1 MSKYFIL
8 LLVLSAMLAG
18 CAINP
23 VTGKNEL
30 RLVPETTELNL
41 GAEQYAPS
49 RQMQGGDYSVD
60 ADLTTYVAGIGKR
73 LAAVSDRGLPY
84 EFKVINDSTPN
95 AWALPGGKIAINRGL
110 LVELKSEAEL
120 AAVLGHEIVHAAA
133 RHGAQGMERGML
145 MQGVVLATQIAS
157 ANSEFANLAVGGAA
171 AASQLIGQKYGRD
184 AEREADYYGMKYMYK
199 AGYDTQAAVSL
210 QETFVRLSEGRNQDW
225 LSGLFSSHPP
235 SMERVLANRESLKE
249 FPPGGDRGDER
260 YRQKIAGLLKSREAY
275 AAHDQGRA
283 ALSKK
288 QPAQA
293 LALAEKA
300 LQIESREGLFHALR
314 GDALFA
320 QGQYRDAEA
329 SYNNALARNGD
340 YFHFYA
346 KRGLA
351 REKLGQ
357 ADAAQA
363 DLEMSVKLLP
373 TATALNALGE
383 LTLARGDRNKAKEYF
398 AAAAGSNSPEG
409 KAAAG
414 SLARLDLADNPHKY
428 LKLALKRDASGYLVA
443 EISNPT
449 GQSVTAIRYQV
460 QYADARGNRRQAEFD
475 LPGTLAPGRGARVAT
490 GIGPLSDRAV
500 QQGVRGAVVR
510 AKIVE

>member
-8 LLVLSAMLAG
+8 LLVLSAMLVG
-18 CAINP
+18 CAVNP

-30 RLVPETTELNL
+30 RLVPESTELNL
-41 GAEQYAPS
+41 GAEQYSPS

-60 ADLTTYVAGIGKR
+60 AELTAYVAGVGKR

-133 RHGAQGMERGML
+133 RHGAKGMERGML

-171 AASQLIGQKYGRD
+171 AASQMIGQKYGRD

-275 AAHDQGRA
+275 AAHDQGDR
-283 ALSKK
+283 K
-288 QPAQA
+288 
-293 LALAEKA
+293 
-300 LQIESREGLFHALR
+300 
-314 GDALFA
+314 
-320 QGQYRDAEA
+320 
-329 SYNNALARNGD
+329 
-340 YFHFYA
+340 
-346 KRGLA
+346 
-351 REKLGQ
+351 
-357 ADAAQA
+357 
-363 DLEMSVKLLP
+363 SV
-373 TATALNALGE
+373 
-383 LTLARGDRNKAKEYF
+383 
-398 AAAAGSNSPEG
+398 
-409 KAAAG
+409 
-414 SLARLDLADNPHKY
+414 
-428 LKLALKRDASGYLVA
+428 V
-443 EISNPT
+443 
-449 GQSVTAIRYQV
+449 
-460 QYADARGNRRQAEFD
+460 
-475 LPGTLAPGRGARVAT
+475 
-490 GIGPLSDRAV
+490 
-500 QQGVRGAVVR
+500 
-510 AKIVE
+510 

>member
-1 MSKYFIL
+1 MFKYFIL
-8 LLVLSAMLAG
+8 LLIFYAMLTG
-18 CAINP
+18 CAVNP

-41 GAEQYAPS
+41 GAEHYAPS

-60 ADLTTYVAGIGKR
+60 ADLTAYVAGIGKR

-133 RHGAQGMERGML
+133 RHGAKGMERGML

-171 AASQLIGQKYGRD
+171 AASQMIGQKYGRD

-260 YRQKIAGLLKSREAY
+260 YRQKIAGLMKSREAY
-275 AAHDQGRA
+275 ALHDQGRA

-300 LQIESREGLFHALR
+300 LAIEQREGLFHALR

-320 QGQYRDAEA
+320 QGRYREAEA
-329 SYNNALARNGD
+329 GYNDALARNGD

-357 ADAAQA
+357 TDAARA
-363 DLEMSVKLLP
+363 DLERSVKLLP
-373 TATALNALGE
+373 TATALNSLGE
-383 LTLARGDRNKAKEYF
+383 LTLARGDRTKAKEYF

-428 LKLALKRDASGYLVA
+428 LKLELKRDASGYLVA

-449 GQSVTAIRYQV
+449 GQSVTAIRFQV

-475 LPGTLAPGRGARVAT
+475 LPGTLDPGRGARVAT
-490 GIGPLSDRAV
+490 GIGPLSDQAV